1 MPNVECLT
9 GVFQHRG
16 RASSSKERFEQ
27 RAKERKKLP
36 KRAGTTKGRKVSP
49 APLGSVDGDRAHR
62 LVEDFIAPFAIDL
75 GTVHRNIGVP

>member
-1 MPNVECLT
+1 MPNRSLPTSRKSVE
-9 GVFQHRG
+9 FQG
-16 RASSSKERFEQ
+16 ALRAAGKER
-27 RAKERKKLP
+27 RKLP